1 MAVSPDAA
9 RSLITELY
17 FMGRAIRA
25 ALSHSEEGHLLP
37 GGVGV
42 LGTLEARGRCR
53 QVDLALDLCISP
65 STLSRQVAELVNSGD
80 IARHADPSDG
90 RATLIE
96 ITDQGRDLLRR
107 IRVSRARG
115 LQAALADWSED
126 EAEQAT
132 VVVQKLRN
140 SLAAVAHHTAVGGS
154 EPVSTES
161 QEVDV

>member
-9 RSLITELY
+9 RSLIVELY
-17 FMGRAIRA
+17 YMGRSIRA
-25 ALSHSEEGHLLP
+25 ALAHGEEGHLLP

-42 LGTLEARGRCR
+42 LGCLDARGRCR
-53 QVDLALDLCISP
+53 QVDLAADLCISP
-65 STLSRQVAELVNSGD
+65 STLSRQVAELVSSGD

-126 EAEQAT
+126 EAEQAAM
-132 VVVQKLRN
+132 VVRKLRN
-140 SLAAVAHHTAVGGS
+140 SLAAVAHHTAVVGS
-154 EPVSTES
+154 EPVSAES

>member
-9 RSLITELY
+9 QSLIKELY

-25 ALSHSEEGHLLP
+25 ALAHPEEGHLLP

-42 LGTLEARGRCR
+42 LGSLEARGGCR
-53 QVDLALDLCISP
+53 QVDLAADLCISP
-65 STLSRQVAELVNSGD
+65 STLSRHVADLVSSGH
-80 IARHADPSDG
+80 IARHADPRDG
-90 RATLIE
+90 RATLIQ

-115 LQAALADWSED
+115 LQAALADWSEE
-126 EAEQAT
+126 EAEQAAMF
-132 VVVQKLRN
+132 VQKLRN
-140 SLAAVAHHTAVGGS
+140 SLAAVAHHTGVCEG
-154 EPVSTES
+154 EPVATES